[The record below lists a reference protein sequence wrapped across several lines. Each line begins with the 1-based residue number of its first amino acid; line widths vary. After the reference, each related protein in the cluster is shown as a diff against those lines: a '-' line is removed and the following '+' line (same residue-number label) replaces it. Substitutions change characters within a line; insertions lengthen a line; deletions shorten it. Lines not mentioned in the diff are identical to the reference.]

1 MSSTSARRASRSMSE
16 SKPSK
21 HKNFMEI
28 KFKKIRIRNF
38 RGLVSFEANLEG
50 RSVRISGANG
60 LGKSSVA
67 DAITWVLF
75 GKDSRR
81 RTAFPIDPVDDEG
94 RIIHNLDVS
103 VELEMLID
111 RQPTTLRRR
120 RQEKWVQKRG
130 MTREQLDGHQTTC
143 YIDGRP
149 LPSSDFS
156 SHVDTIVKE
165 ELFRAL
171 TTPDYF
177 PSLPM
182 DQQYRLLVKIVGTRT
197 LAEIAAKDEEALK
210 VVDELGQ
217 RSIDQYRQGLTYDL
231 QRTRKELE
239 TIPVRLSEVQG
250 FIEQVKAKGA
260 DGKTAQR
267 HAKGIEE
274 KLRQVTQEIDSM
286 AGVVRAENARYNDQR
301 AYIQQLRQQRAAI
314 EDRIEKQ
321 NREARTLHQSLVCK
335 AKEELE
341 AAEERH
347 TAAKTMLGLH
357 ERRLKDLEQQL
368 TDFRSRWEEVERLSF
383 SWNAEEAV
391 CPTCGQPLPQDQ
403 ADQKRVEAE
412 MRFNERKMKQQDAL
426 DEEGKKLAASKQRL
440 QDLSAA
446 AREEMATAERLMPE
460 ARERLSKAEAEP
472 IEQADYHDASDW
484 QRLSSEIDQRM
495 KELEQT
501 TQAQE
506 PPQLAALRTE
516 EEGYRK
522 ELRLLQQTI
531 DRSKQIDEYIRREKE
546 LQKQRTTLSG
556 DIARMQTRLEAAER
570 LQLMEANDLQKRVN
584 DLFPSVRF
592 RLSRELLNGREV
604 GHCELSVDGV
614 PYSGL
619 STSERINAGLELIN
633 ALARHYNIVAP
644 IVIDN
649 AEAVNKVAPTLGQQ
663 ILLEVSPAKKLNVE
677 QITPSSLFE

>member
-1 MSSTSARRASRSMSE
+1 
-16 SKPSK
+16 
-21 HKNFMEI
+21 MEI

-81 RTAFPIDPVDDEG
+81 RTVFPIDPVDDEG

-111 RQPTTLRRR
+111 GQPTTLRRL

-182 DQQYRLLVKIVGTRT
+182 DQQYRLLVKIVGTRS

-217 RSIDQYRQGLTYDL
+217 RSIDQYRQGLSYDL

-267 HAKGIEE
+267 HAKGIKE

-341 AAEERH
+341 ATEERH
-347 TAAKTMLGLH
+347 TAAKTLLGLH

-472 IEQADYHDASDW
+472 IEQADYHDAADW
-484 QRLSSEIDQRM
+484 QRLSSEIEQRM

-516 EEGYRK
+516 EQAYRK
-522 ELRLLQQTI
+522 ELRLLEQTI

-556 DIARMQTRLEAAER
+556 EVARMQTRLEAAER
-570 LQLMEANDLQKRVN
+570 LQLMEANDLQQRVN
-584 DLFPSVRF
+584 ELFPSVRF

-649 AEAVNKVAPTLGQQ
+649 AEAVNKVATTLGQQ
-663 ILLEVSPAKKLNVE
+663 ILLEVSPAKKLSVE

>member
-1 MSSTSARRASRSMSE
+1 
-16 SKPSK
+16 
-21 HKNFMEI
+21 MEI
-28 KFKKIRIRNF
+28 KFKKVKIRNF
-38 RGLVSFEANLEG
+38 RGLVSFDANLEG

-81 RTAFPIDPVDDEG
+81 RTAFPIDPVNDAG

-111 RQPTTLRRR
+111 GQPTTLRRR

-130 MTREQLDGHQTTC
+130 MTTEQLDGHQTTC

-197 LAEIAAKDEEALK
+197 LAEIAAKDEEAMK

-217 RSIDQYRQGLTYDL
+217 RSLDQYRQGLAYDL
-231 QRTRKELE
+231 QRTRKEQE
-239 TIPVRLSEVQG
+239 FIPVRLSEVQG

-267 HAKGIEE
+267 HAKAIEE

-341 AAEERH
+341 ALEERH
-347 TAAKTMLGLH
+347 NAAQTLLGLH
-357 ERRLKDLEQQL
+357 ERRLKELEQQMV
-368 TDFRSRWEEVERLSF
+368 DFRSRWEEVERQSF

-391 CPTCGQPLPQDQ
+391 CPTCGQRLPQDQ

-426 DEEGKKLAASKQRL
+426 DEEGRKLAASKQRL
-440 QDLSAA
+440 QDLSGA
-446 AREEMATAERLMPE
+446 ARQEIAETERLIPD

-472 IEQADYHDASDW
+472 IEQADYHEAADW
-484 QRLSSEIDQRM
+484 QRLTAEIDQRV

-522 ELRLLQQTI
+522 ELRLLEQTI
-531 DRSKQIDEYIRREKE
+531 DRSKQIDEYVRREKE
-546 LQKQRTTLSG
+546 LQAQRTALSG
-556 DIARMQTRLEAAER
+556 EVARMQTRLEAAER

-584 DLFPSVRF
+584 ELFPSVRF

-604 GHCELSVDGV
+604 GHCEISVGGV

-633 ALARHYNIVAP
+633 ALARHYHIVAP
-644 IVIDN
+644 VVIDN

>member
-1 MSSTSARRASRSMSE
+1 
-16 SKPSK
+16 
-21 HKNFMEI
+21 MEI

-111 RQPTTLRRR
+111 GQPTTLRRR

-217 RSIDQYRQGLTYDL
+217 RSLDQYRQGLAYDL

-321 NREARTLHQSLVCK
+321 NREARTLHHSLVCK

-341 AAEERH
+341 ATEERH

-357 ERRLKDLEQQL
+357 ERRIKDLEQQL
-368 TDFRSRWEEVERLSF
+368 EDFRSRWEEVERLSF

-412 MRFNERKMKQQDAL
+412 MRFNERKMRQQDAL

-446 AREEMATAERLMPE
+446 ARQEMYEAERLMPE

-472 IEQADYHDASDW
+472 IEQADYHDAADW

-516 EEGYRK
+516 EQAYRK

-546 LQKQRTTLSG
+546 LQKWRTTLSG
-556 DIARMQTRLEAAER
+556 DVARMQTRLEAAER
-570 LQLMEANDLQKRVN
+570 LQLMEANDLQQRVN

>member
-1 MSSTSARRASRSMSE
+1 
-16 SKPSK
+16 
-21 HKNFMEI
+21 MEI

-38 RGLVSFEANLEG
+38 RGLVSFDANLEG
-50 RSVRISGANG
+50 RSVRIAGANG

-111 RQPTTLRRR
+111 GQPTTLRRR
-120 RQEKWVQKRG
+120 RSEKWVQKRG
-130 MTREQLDGHQTTC
+130 MTTEQLDGHQTTC

-217 RSIDQYRQGLTYDL
+217 RSLDQYRQGLTYDL

-314 EDRIEKQ
+314 EDRVEKQ

-341 AAEERH
+341 ATEERH

-403 ADQKRVEAE
+403 ADQKRVDAE

-522 ELRLLQQTI
+522 ELRLLEQTI

-556 DIARMQTRLEAAER
+556 EVARMQTRLEAAER

-663 ILLEVSPAKKLNVE
+663 ILLEVSPAKKLSVE

>member
-1 MSSTSARRASRSMSE
+1 
-16 SKPSK
+16 
-21 HKNFMEI
+21 MEI

-38 RGLVSFEANLEG
+38 RGLVSFDANLEG

-81 RTAFPIDPVDDEG
+81 RTAFPIDPVDDAG

-111 RQPTTLRRR
+111 GQPTTLRRR

-130 MTREQLDGHQTTC
+130 MTTEQLDGHQTTC

-217 RSIDQYRQGLTYDL
+217 RSIDQYRQGLSYDL
-231 QRTRKELE
+231 QRTRKEQEL
-239 TIPVRLSEVQG
+239 IPVRLSEVQG

-341 AAEERH
+341 ATEERH

-357 ERRLKDLEQQL
+357 ERRIKDLEQQL
-368 TDFRSRWEEVERLSF
+368 EDFRRRWEEVERLSF

-412 MRFNERKMKQQDAL
+412 MRFNERKMQQQDAL

-484 QRLSSEIDQRM
+484 QRLTAEIDQRM

-516 EEGYRK
+516 EQAYRK
-522 ELRLLQQTI
+522 ELRLLEQTI
-531 DRSKQIDEYIRREKE
+531 DRSKQIDEYVRREKE

-570 LQLMEANDLQKRVN
+570 LQLMEANDLQQRVN

-663 ILLEVSPAKKLNVE
+663 ILLEVSPAKKLSVE

>member
-1 MSSTSARRASRSMSE
+1 
-16 SKPSK
+16 
-21 HKNFMEI
+21 MEI

-38 RGLVSFEANLEG
+38 RGLVSFDANLEG

-111 RQPTTLRRR
+111 GQPTTLRRR
-120 RQEKWVQKRG
+120 RSEKWVQKRG

-197 LAEIAAKDEEALK
+197 LAEIAAKDEEAMK

-217 RSIDQYRQGLTYDL
+217 RSIDQYRQGLSYDL

-341 AAEERH
+341 ATEERH

-368 TDFRSRWEEVERLSF
+368 EDFRSRWEEVERLSF

-412 MRFNERKMKQQDAL
+412 MRFNERKMRQQDAL

-516 EEGYRK
+516 EQAYRK
-522 ELRLLQQTI
+522 ELRLLEQTI

-556 DIARMQTRLEAAER
+556 EVARMQTRLEAAER

-584 DLFPSVRF
+584 ELFPSVRF

-663 ILLEVSPAKKLNVE
+663 ILLEVSPAKKLSVE

>member
-1 MSSTSARRASRSMSE
+1 
-16 SKPSK
+16 
-21 HKNFMEI
+21 MEI

-50 RSVRISGANG
+50 RTVRISGANG

-67 DAITWVLF
+67 DSITWVLF

-111 RQPTTLRRR
+111 GQPTTLRRR

-197 LAEIAAKDEEALK
+197 LTEIAAKDEEALK

-217 RSIDQYRQGLTYDL
+217 RSLDQYRQVLAYDL

-239 TIPVRLSEVQG
+239 LIPVRLSEVQG
-250 FIEQVKAKGA
+250 FIELVKAKGA

-341 AAEERH
+341 ATEERH

-368 TDFRSRWEEVERLSF
+368 EDFRSRWEEVERLSF

-403 ADQKRVEAE
+403 AEQKRVEAE
-412 MRFNERKMKQQDAL
+412 MRFNERKMRQQDAL

-484 QRLSSEIDQRM
+484 QRLTAEIDQRV

-516 EEGYRK
+516 EQAYRK
-522 ELRLLQQTI
+522 ELRLLEQTI

-556 DIARMQTRLEAAER
+556 EVARIQTRLEAAER

-663 ILLEVSPAKKLNVE
+663 ILLEVSPAKKLSVE

>member
-1 MSSTSARRASRSMSE
+1 MR
-16 SKPSK
+16 
-21 HKNFMEI
+21 
-28 KFKKIRIRNF
+28 FKKIRIRNF

-81 RTAFPIDPVDDEG
+81 RTAFPIDPVDDAG

-111 RQPTTLRRR
+111 GQPTTLRRR

-171 TTPDYF
+171 TTPDCF

-197 LAEIAAKDEEALK
+197 LTEIAAKDEEALK

-217 RSIDQYRQGLTYDL
+217 RSIDQYRQGLSYDL

-239 TIPVRLSEVQG
+239 LIPVRLSEVQG

-341 AAEERH
+341 ATEERH

-368 TDFRSRWEEVERLSF
+368 EDFRSRWEEVERQSF

-403 ADQKRVEAE
+403 ADQKRVDAE

-446 AREEMATAERLMPE
+446 AREEMATAERLTPE

-484 QRLSSEIDQRM
+484 QRLSCEIDQRM

-516 EEGYRK
+516 EQAYRK

-546 LQKQRTTLSG
+546 LQKWRTTLSG
-556 DIARMQTRLEAAER
+556 DVARMQTRLEAAER
-570 LQLMEANDLQKRVN
+570 LQLMEANDLQQRVN

-663 ILLEVSPAKKLNVE
+663 ILLEVSPAKKLSVE

>member
-1 MSSTSARRASRSMSE
+1 
-16 SKPSK
+16 
-21 HKNFMEI
+21 MEI

-50 RSVRISGANG
+50 RSVRIAGANG

-111 RQPTTLRRR
+111 GQPTTLRRR
-120 RQEKWVQKRG
+120 RSEKWVQKRG
-130 MTREQLDGHQTTC
+130 MTTEQLDGHQTTC

-314 EDRIEKQ
+314 EDRVEKQ

-341 AAEERH
+341 ATEERH

-368 TDFRSRWEEVERLSF
+368 EDFRSRWEEVERLSF

-412 MRFNERKMKQQDAL
+412 MRFNERKMQQQDAL

-446 AREEMATAERLMPE
+446 AREEMATAECLMPE

-472 IEQADYHDASDW
+472 IEQADYHDAADW

-516 EEGYRK
+516 EQAYRK
-522 ELRLLQQTI
+522 ELRLLEQTI

-556 DIARMQTRLEAAER
+556 EVARMQTRLEAAER

-649 AEAVNKVAPTLGQQ
+649 AESVNKVAPTLGQQ
-663 ILLEVSPAKKLNVE
+663 ILLEVSPAKKLSVE

>member
-1 MSSTSARRASRSMSE
+1 
-16 SKPSK
+16 
-21 HKNFMEI
+21 MEI

-38 RGLVSFEANLEG
+38 RGLVSFDANLEG

-81 RTAFPIDPVDDEG
+81 RTVFPIDPVDDAG

-111 RQPTTLRRR
+111 GQPTTLRRR

-130 MTREQLDGHQTTC
+130 MTTEQLDGHQTTC

-197 LAEIAAKDEEALK
+197 LAEIAAKDEEAMK
-210 VVDELGQ
+210 VLDELGQ
-217 RSIDQYRQGLTYDL
+217 RSLDQYRQGLSYDL
-231 QRTRKELE
+231 QRTRKEQEL
-239 TIPVRLSEVQG
+239 IPVRLSEVQG

-260 DGKTAQR
+260 DGKTARR

-341 AAEERH
+341 ALEERH
-347 TAAKTMLGLH
+347 TAAETMLGLH

-368 TDFRSRWEEVERLSF
+368 VDFRSRWEEVERQQF

-412 MRFNERKMKQQDAL
+412 MRFNERKMRQQDAL

-440 QDLSAA
+440 QDLNAA
-446 AREEMATAERLMPE
+446 ARQEMGEVERLTPE

-472 IEQADYHDASDW
+472 IAQADYHDAADW
-484 QRLSSEIDQRM
+484 QRLTAEIDLRV

-522 ELRLLQQTI
+522 ELRLLEQTI
-531 DRSKQIDEYIRREKE
+531 DRSKQIDEYVRREKE
-546 LQKQRTTLSG
+546 LQAQRTALSSEV
-556 DIARMQTRLEAAER
+556 ARMQTRLEAAER
-570 LQLMEANDLQKRVN
+570 LQLMEANDLQQRVN
-584 DLFPSVRF
+584 ELFPSVRF

-677 QITPSSLFE
+677 QTAPSSLFE

>member
-1 MSSTSARRASRSMSE
+1 
-16 SKPSK
+16 
-21 HKNFMEI
+21 MEI

-38 RGLVSFEANLEG
+38 RGLVSFDANLEG

-111 RQPTTLRRR
+111 GQPTTLRRR
-120 RQEKWVQKRG
+120 RSEKWVQKRG
-130 MTREQLDGHQTTC
+130 MTTEQLDGHQTTC

-197 LAEIAAKDEEALK
+197 LAEIAAKDEEAMK

-217 RSIDQYRQGLTYDL
+217 RSLDQYRQGLAYDL
-231 QRTRKELE
+231 QRTRKEQEL
-239 TIPVRLSEVQG
+239 IPVRLSEVQG

-286 AGVVRAENARYNDQR
+286 AGVVRAENARHNEQR
-301 AYIQQLRQQRAAI
+301 AYIQQLRQQRDAI

-341 AAEERH
+341 ATEERH

-368 TDFRSRWEEVERLSF
+368 TDFRSRWEEVERQSF

-403 ADQKRVEAE
+403 AEQKRVEAE
-412 MRFNERKMKQQDAL
+412 MRFNERKMQQQDAL

-446 AREEMATAERLMPE
+446 ARQEMYEAERLTPE

-484 QRLSSEIDQRM
+484 QRLTAEIDQRV

-516 EEGYRK
+516 EQGYRK
-522 ELRLLQQTI
+522 ELRLLEQTI
-531 DRSKQIDEYIRREKE
+531 DRSKQIDEYVRREKE
-546 LQKQRTTLSG
+546 LQAQRTTLSG
-556 DIARMQTRLEAAER
+556 EVARMQTRLEAAER
-570 LQLMEANDLQKRVN
+570 LQLMEANDLQQRVN
-584 DLFPSVRF
+584 ELFPSVRF

-619 STSERINAGLELIN
+619 STSERINAGLQLIN
-633 ALARHYNIVAP
+633 ALARHYRIVAP

-649 AEAVNKVAPTLGQQ
+649 AEAVNQVAPTLGQQ

>member
-1 MSSTSARRASRSMSE
+1 
-16 SKPSK
+16 
-21 HKNFMEI
+21 MEI

-38 RGLVSFEANLEG
+38 RGLVSFDANLEG

-81 RTAFPIDPVDDEG
+81 RTAFPIDPVDDAG

-111 RQPTTLRRR
+111 GQPTTLRRR

-130 MTREQLDGHQTTC
+130 MTTEQLDGHQTTC

-217 RSIDQYRQGLTYDL
+217 RSLDQYRQGLSYDL

-239 TIPVRLSEVQG
+239 LIPVRLSEVQG

-286 AGVVRAENARYNDQR
+286 AGVVRAENARHNDQR
-301 AYIQQLRQQRAAI
+301 AYIQQLRQQRDAI

-341 AAEERH
+341 ATEERH

-368 TDFRSRWEEVERLSF
+368 IDFRRRWEEVERLLF

-412 MRFNERKMKQQDAL
+412 MRFNERKMQQQDAL

-460 ARERLSKAEAEP
+460 ARQRLSKAEAEP
-472 IEQADYHDASDW
+472 IEQADYHDAADW
-484 QRLSSEIDQRM
+484 QRLSGEIDQRM

-516 EEGYRK
+516 EQAYRK
-522 ELRLLQQTI
+522 ELRLLEQTI
-531 DRSKQIDEYIRREKE
+531 DRSKQIDEYVRRERE

-584 DLFPSVRF
+584 ELFPSVRF

-677 QITPSSLFE
+677 QIAPSSLFE

>member
-1 MSSTSARRASRSMSE
+1 M
-16 SKPSK
+16 
-21 HKNFMEI
+21 
-28 KFKKIRIRNF
+28 
-38 RGLVSFEANLEG
+38 
-50 RSVRISGANG
+50 
-60 LGKSSVA
+60 
-67 DAITWVLF
+67 
-75 GKDSRR
+75 
-81 RTAFPIDPVDDEG
+81 
-94 RIIHNLDVS
+94 
-103 VELEMLID
+103 
-111 RQPTTLRRR
+111 
-120 RQEKWVQKRG
+120 
-130 MTREQLDGHQTTC
+130 
-143 YIDGRP
+143 
-149 LPSSDFS
+149 
-156 SHVDTIVKE
+156 KE

-217 RSIDQYRQGLTYDL
+217 RSLDQYRQGLTYDL

-239 TIPVRLSEVQG
+239 LIPVRLSEVQG

-267 HAKGIEE
+267 HAKAIEG

-341 AAEERH
+341 ATEERH

-368 TDFRSRWEEVERLSF
+368 IDFRSRWEEVERLSF

-412 MRFNERKMKQQDAL
+412 MRFNERKMQQQDAL

-472 IEQADYHDASDW
+472 IEQADYHDAADW

-516 EEGYRK
+516 EQAYRK
-522 ELRLLQQTI
+522 ELRLLEQTI
-531 DRSKQIDEYIRREKE
+531 DRSKQIDEYVRREKE

-584 DLFPSVRF
+584 ELFPSVRF

>member
-1 MSSTSARRASRSMSE
+1 
-16 SKPSK
+16 
-21 HKNFMEI
+21 MEI

-111 RQPTTLRRR
+111 GQPTTLRRR
-120 RQEKWVQKRG
+120 RSEKWVQKRG

-341 AAEERH
+341 ATEERH

-484 QRLSSEIDQRM
+484 QRLTAEIDQRV

-516 EEGYRK
+516 EQAYRK
-522 ELRLLQQTI
+522 ELRLLEQTI
-531 DRSKQIDEYIRREKE
+531 DRSKQIDGYIRREKE
-546 LQKQRTTLSG
+546 LQAQRTALSG
-556 DIARMQTRLEAAER
+556 EVARMQTRLEAAER

-592 RLSRELLNGREV
+592 RLNRELLNGREV

-663 ILLEVSPAKKLNVE
+663 ILLEVSPAKKLSVE

>member
-1 MSSTSARRASRSMSE
+1 
-16 SKPSK
+16 
-21 HKNFMEI
+21 MEI

-38 RGLVSFEANLEG
+38 RGLVRFEANLEG

-111 RQPTTLRRR
+111 GQPTTLRRR

-210 VVDELGQ
+210 VVDDLGQ
-217 RSIDQYRQGLTYDL
+217 RSIDQYRQGLSYDL

-286 AGVVRAENARYNDQR
+286 AGVVRAENARHNDQR
-301 AYIQQLRQQRAAI
+301 AYIQQLRQQRDAI

-341 AAEERH
+341 ATEERH

-368 TDFRSRWEEVERLSF
+368 IDFRRRWEEVERLSF

-412 MRFNERKMKQQDAL
+412 MRFNERKMQQQDAL

-460 ARERLSKAEAEP
+460 ARQRLSKAEAEP
-472 IEQADYHDASDW
+472 IEQADYHDAADW
-484 QRLSSEIDQRM
+484 QRLSGEIDQRM

-516 EEGYRK
+516 EQAYRK
-522 ELRLLQQTI
+522 ELRLLEQTI
-531 DRSKQIDEYIRREKE
+531 DRSKQIDGYIRREKE
-546 LQKQRTTLSG
+546 LQTQRTALSG
-556 DIARMQTRLEAAER
+556 EVARMQTRLEAAER
-570 LQLMEANDLQKRVN
+570 LQLMEANDLQQRVN

-677 QITPSSLFE
+677 QIAPSSLFE

>member
-1 MSSTSARRASRSMSE
+1 
-16 SKPSK
+16 
-21 HKNFMEI
+21 MEI

-38 RGLVSFEANLEG
+38 RGLVSFDANLEG
-50 RSVRISGANG
+50 RSVRIAGANG

-111 RQPTTLRRR
+111 GQPTTLRRR

-130 MTREQLDGHQTTC
+130 MTTEQLDGHQTTC

-182 DQQYRLLVKIVGTRT
+182 DQQYRLLVKIVGTRS

-341 AAEERH
+341 ATEERH

-368 TDFRSRWEEVERLSF
+368 EDFRSRWEEVERQSF

-516 EEGYRK
+516 EQAYRK

-570 LQLMEANDLQKRVN
+570 LQLMEANDLQQRVN

>member
-1 MSSTSARRASRSMSE
+1 
-16 SKPSK
+16 
-21 HKNFMEI
+21 MEI

-38 RGLVSFEANLEG
+38 RGLVSFDANLEG

-81 RTAFPIDPVDDEG
+81 RTAFPIDPVDDAG

-111 RQPTTLRRR
+111 GQPTTLRRR

-130 MTREQLDGHQTTC
+130 MTTEQLDGHQTTC

-165 ELFRAL
+165 EIFRAL

-197 LAEIAAKDEEALK
+197 LAEIAAKDEEAMK

-217 RSIDQYRQGLTYDL
+217 RSLDQYRQGLSYDL
-231 QRTRKELE
+231 QRTRKEQEL
-239 TIPVRLSEVQG
+239 IPVRLSEVQG

-321 NREARTLHQSLVCK
+321 NRETRTLHQSLVCK

-341 AAEERH
+341 ATEERH

-368 TDFRSRWEEVERLSF
+368 EDFRSRWEEVERLSF

-412 MRFNERKMKQQDAL
+412 MRFNERKMRQQDAL
-426 DEEGKKLAASKQRL
+426 DEEGKKLAASKKRL

-446 AREEMATAERLMPE
+446 ARQEMYEAERLTPE

-484 QRLSSEIDQRM
+484 QRLTAEIDQRV

-516 EEGYRK
+516 EQGYRK
-522 ELRLLQQTI
+522 ELRLLEQTI
-531 DRSKQIDEYIRREKE
+531 DRSKQIDGYVRREKE
-546 LQKQRTTLSG
+546 LQAQRTTLSG
-556 DIARMQTRLEAAER
+556 EVARMQTRLEAAER
-570 LQLMEANDLQKRVN
+570 LQLMEANDLQQRVN
-584 DLFPSVRF
+584 ELFPSVRF

-604 GHCELSVDGV
+604 GHCEISVGGV

-619 STSERINAGLELIN
+619 STSERINAGLQLIN
-633 ALARHYNIVAP
+633 ALARHYRIVAP

-663 ILLEVSPAKKLNVE
+663 ILLEVSSAKKLHVE
-677 QITPSSLFE
+677 QIIPSSLFE

>member
-1 MSSTSARRASRSMSE
+1 
-16 SKPSK
+16 
-21 HKNFMEI
+21 MEI

-38 RGLVSFEANLEG
+38 RGLVNFEANLEG

-81 RTAFPIDPVDDEG
+81 RTAFPIDPVDDAG

-111 RQPTTLRRR
+111 GQPTTLRRR

-130 MTREQLDGHQTTC
+130 MTTEQLDGHQTTC

-217 RSIDQYRQGLTYDL
+217 RSLDQYRQGLTYDL

-239 TIPVRLSEVQG
+239 LIPVRLSEVQG

-341 AAEERH
+341 ATEEHH
-347 TAAKTMLGLH
+347 TAAQTMLGLH

-412 MRFNERKMKQQDAL
+412 MRFNERKMQQQDAL

-484 QRLSSEIDQRM
+484 QRLTAEIDQRV

-516 EEGYRK
+516 EQAYRK
-522 ELRLLQQTI
+522 ELRLLEQTI
-531 DRSKQIDEYIRREKE
+531 DRSKQIDEYVRREKE

-570 LQLMEANDLQKRVN
+570 LQLMEANDLQQRVN
-584 DLFPSVRF
+584 ELFPSVRF

-677 QITPSSLFE
+677 QIAPSSLFE

>member
-1 MSSTSARRASRSMSE
+1 
-16 SKPSK
+16 
-21 HKNFMEI
+21 MEI

-38 RGLVSFEANLEG
+38 RGLVSFEANLDG

-81 RTAFPIDPVDDEG
+81 RTAFPIDPVDDAG

-111 RQPTTLRRR
+111 GQPTTLRRR

-130 MTREQLDGHQTTC
+130 MTTEQLDGHQTTC

-217 RSIDQYRQGLTYDL
+217 RSLDQYRQGLAYDL

-239 TIPVRLSEVQG
+239 LIPVRLSEVQG

-341 AAEERH
+341 ATEERH

-446 AREEMATAERLMPE
+446 ARQEMYEAERLTPE

-472 IEQADYHDASDW
+472 IEQADYHDAADW
-484 QRLSSEIDQRM
+484 QRLSGEIDQRM

-516 EEGYRK
+516 EQAYRK
-522 ELRLLQQTI
+522 ELRLLEQTI
-531 DRSKQIDEYIRREKE
+531 DRSKQIDEYVRREKE

-584 DLFPSVRF
+584 ELFPSVRF

-677 QITPSSLFE
+677 QTAPSSLFE

>member
-1 MSSTSARRASRSMSE
+1 
-16 SKPSK
+16 
-21 HKNFMEI
+21 MEI

-38 RGLVSFEANLEG
+38 RGLVSFDANLEG

-103 VELEMLID
+103 VELQMLID
-111 RQPTTLRRR
+111 GQPTTLRRR

-314 EDRIEKQ
+314 EDRVEKQ

-341 AAEERH
+341 VTEERH

-412 MRFNERKMKQQDAL
+412 MRFNERKMRQQDAL

-446 AREEMATAERLMPE
+446 AREEMATAERLTPE

-484 QRLSSEIDQRM
+484 QRLTAEIDQRV

-516 EEGYRK
+516 EQAYRK
-522 ELRLLQQTI
+522 ELRLLEQTI

-556 DIARMQTRLEAAER
+556 EVARMQTRLEAAER

-633 ALARHYNIVAP
+633 AIARHYNIVAP

-649 AEAVNKVAPTLGQQ
+649 AEAVNKVAPTIGQQ
-663 ILLEVSPAKKLNVE
+663 ILLEVSPAKKLSVE

>member
-1 MSSTSARRASRSMSE
+1 
-16 SKPSK
+16 
-21 HKNFMEI
+21 MEI

-38 RGLVSFEANLEG
+38 RGLVSFEANLAG

-111 RQPTTLRRR
+111 GQPTTLRRR

-314 EDRIEKQ
+314 EDRVEKQ

-335 AKEELE
+335 AKEEME
-341 AAEERH
+341 ATEERH

-368 TDFRSRWEEVERLSF
+368 EDFRSRWEEVERLSF

-412 MRFNERKMKQQDAL
+412 MRFNERKMQQQDAL

-484 QRLSSEIDQRM
+484 QRLSSEIDQRV

-516 EEGYRK
+516 EQAYRK

-556 DIARMQTRLEAAER
+556 EVARMQTRLEAAER
-570 LQLMEANDLQKRVN
+570 LQLMEANDLQQRVN

-604 GHCELSVDGV
+604 AHCELSVDGV

-663 ILLEVSPAKKLNVE
+663 ILLEVSPAKKLSVE

>member
-1 MSSTSARRASRSMSE
+1 
-16 SKPSK
+16 
-21 HKNFMEI
+21 MEI

-38 RGLVSFEANLEG
+38 RGLVSFDANLEG

-81 RTAFPIDPVDDEG
+81 RTAFPIDPVDDAG

-111 RQPTTLRRR
+111 GQPTTLRRR

-130 MTREQLDGHQTTC
+130 MTTEQLDGHQTTC

-217 RSIDQYRQGLTYDL
+217 RSLDQYRQGLSYDL
-231 QRTRKELE
+231 QRTRKEQEL
-239 TIPVRLSEVQG
+239 IPVRLSEVQG

-314 EDRIEKQ
+314 EDRYEAQ
-321 NREARTLHQSLVCK
+321 NREARTLHHSLLSK
-335 AKEELE
+335 AKEELG
-341 AAEERH
+341 ALEERH
-347 TAAKTMLGLH
+347 NAAQTLLGLH
-357 ERRLKDLEQQL
+357 ERRLKELEQQMV
-368 TDFRSRWEEVERLSF
+368 DFRRRWEEVERQSF
-383 SWNAEEAV
+383 SWDAEQAV
-391 CPTCGQPLPQDQ
+391 CPTCGQRLPQDQ

-426 DEEGKKLAASKQRL
+426 DEEGRKLAASKQRL

-446 AREEMATAERLMPE
+446 ARQEMAEAERLMPE

-472 IEQADYHDASDW
+472 IEKADYHDASDW
-484 QRLSSEIDQRM
+484 QRLTAEIDQRV

-516 EEGYRK
+516 EQAYRK
-522 ELRLLQQTI
+522 ELRLLEQTI
-531 DRSKQIDEYIRREKE
+531 DRSKQIDEYVRREKE
-546 LQKQRTTLSG
+546 LQAQRTALSG

-570 LQLMEANDLQKRVN
+570 LQLMEANDLQQRVN
-584 DLFPSVRF
+584 ELFPSVRF

-604 GHCELSVDGV
+604 GHCEISVDGV

-633 ALARHYNIVAP
+633 ALARHYHIVAP

-677 QITPSSLFE
+677 QTTPSSLFE

>member
-1 MSSTSARRASRSMSE
+1 
-16 SKPSK
+16 
-21 HKNFMEI
+21 MEI

-81 RTAFPIDPVDDEG
+81 RTAFPIDPVDDAG

-111 RQPTTLRRR
+111 GQPTTLRRR

-182 DQQYRLLVKIVGTRT
+182 DQQYRLLVKIVGTRS
-197 LAEIAAKDEEALK
+197 LAEIAAKDEEAMK

-217 RSIDQYRQGLTYDL
+217 RSIDQYRQGLSYDL

-341 AAEERH
+341 AAEELH

-357 ERRLKDLEQQL
+357 ERRLKDMEQQL

-472 IEQADYHDASDW
+472 TEQADYHDASDW
-484 QRLSSEIDQRM
+484 QRLTAEIDQRM

-516 EEGYRK
+516 EQAYRK

-546 LQKQRTTLSG
+546 LQKWRTTLSG
-556 DIARMQTRLEAAER
+556 DVARMQTRLEAAER
-570 LQLMEANDLQKRVN
+570 LQLMEANDLQQRVN

-649 AEAVNKVAPTLGQQ
+649 AEAVNKVAQTLGQQ
-663 ILLEVSPAKKLNVE
+663 ILLEVSPAKKLSVE

>member
-1 MSSTSARRASRSMSE
+1 
-16 SKPSK
+16 
-21 HKNFMEI
+21 MEI

-81 RTAFPIDPVDDEG
+81 RTAFPIDPVNDEG

-111 RQPTTLRRR
+111 GQPTTLRRR

-217 RSIDQYRQGLTYDL
+217 RSIDQYRQGLSYDL

-250 FIEQVKAKGA
+250 FIEQAKAKGA

-341 AAEERH
+341 ATEERH

-484 QRLSSEIDQRM
+484 QRLTAEIDQRV

-516 EEGYRK
+516 EQAYRK
-522 ELRLLQQTI
+522 ELRLLEQTI

-546 LQKQRTTLSG
+546 LQKWRTTLSG
-556 DIARMQTRLEAAER
+556 DVARMQTRLEAAER

-584 DLFPSVRF
+584 ELFPSVRF

-663 ILLEVSPAKKLNVE
+663 ILLEVSPGKKLSVE

>member
-1 MSSTSARRASRSMSE
+1 
-16 SKPSK
+16 
-21 HKNFMEI
+21 MEI

-38 RGLVSFEANLEG
+38 RGLVNFEANLEG

-111 RQPTTLRRR
+111 GQPTTLRRR

-130 MTREQLDGHQTTC
+130 MTTEQLDGHQATC

-217 RSIDQYRQGLTYDL
+217 RSLDQYRQGLTYDL

-239 TIPVRLSEVQG
+239 LIPVRLSEVQG

-341 AAEERH
+341 ATEERH

-368 TDFRSRWEEVERLSF
+368 EDFRRRWEDVERLSF

-412 MRFNERKMKQQDAL
+412 MRFNERKMQQQDAL

-446 AREEMATAERLMPE
+446 ARQEMYEAERLTPE

-484 QRLSSEIDQRM
+484 QRLTAEIDQRM

-516 EEGYRK
+516 EQAYRK
-522 ELRLLQQTI
+522 ELRLLEQTI
-531 DRSKQIDEYIRREKE
+531 DRSKQIDGYVRREKE
-546 LQKQRTTLSG
+546 LQAQRTTLSG
-556 DIARMQTRLEAAER
+556 EVARMQTRLEAAER
-570 LQLMEANDLQKRVN
+570 LQLMEANDLQQRVN
-584 DLFPSVRF
+584 ELFPSVRF

>member
-1 MSSTSARRASRSMSE
+1 
-16 SKPSK
+16 
-21 HKNFMEI
+21 MEI

-38 RGLVSFEANLEG
+38 RGLVSFDANLEG

-81 RTAFPIDPVDDEG
+81 RTAFPIDPVDDAG

-103 VELEMLID
+103 VELQMLID
-111 RQPTTLRRR
+111 GQPTTLRRR

-130 MTREQLDGHQTTC
+130 MTTEQLDGHQTTC

-197 LAEIAAKDEEALK
+197 LAEIAAKDEEAMK

-217 RSIDQYRQGLTYDL
+217 RSLDQYRQGLAYDL
-231 QRTRKELE
+231 QRTRKEQEL
-239 TIPVRLSEVQG
+239 IPVRLSEVQG

-341 AAEERH
+341 ALEERH
-347 TAAKTMLGLH
+347 TAAQTMLGLH

-368 TDFRSRWEEVERLSF
+368 VDFRSRWEEVERQQF

-426 DEEGKKLAASKQRL
+426 DEEGRKLAASKQRL
-440 QDLSAA
+440 QDLNAA
-446 AREEMATAERLMPE
+446 ARQEMGEVERLTPE

-472 IEQADYHDASDW
+472 IAQADYHDAADW
-484 QRLSSEIDQRM
+484 QRLNAEIDQRV

-522 ELRLLQQTI
+522 ELRLLEQTI
-531 DRSKQIDEYIRREKE
+531 ARSKQIDEYVRREKE
-546 LQKQRTTLSG
+546 LQAQRTTLSG

-584 DLFPSVRF
+584 ELFPSVRF

-604 GHCELSVDGV
+604 CHCELSVDGV

-677 QITPSSLFE
+677 QITQSSLFE

>member
-1 MSSTSARRASRSMSE
+1 
-16 SKPSK
+16 
-21 HKNFMEI
+21 MEI

-38 RGLVSFEANLEG
+38 RGLVSFDVNLEG

-111 RQPTTLRRR
+111 GQPTTLRRR

-130 MTREQLDGHQTTC
+130 MTTEQLDGHQTTC

-217 RSIDQYRQGLTYDL
+217 RSLDQYRQGLAYDL
-231 QRTRKELE
+231 QRTRKEQEL
-239 TIPVRLSEVQG
+239 IPVRLSEVQG

-321 NREARTLHQSLVCK
+321 NRETRTLHQSLVCK

-341 AAEERH
+341 ATEERH

-368 TDFRSRWEEVERLSF
+368 EDFRRRWEEVERLSF

-412 MRFNERKMKQQDAL
+412 MRFNERKMQQQDAL

-472 IEQADYHDASDW
+472 IEQADYHDAADW

-516 EEGYRK
+516 EQAYRK
-522 ELRLLQQTI
+522 ELRLLEQTI
-531 DRSKQIDEYIRREKE
+531 DRSKQIDEYVRREKE

-584 DLFPSVRF
+584 ELFPSVRF

-649 AEAVNKVAPTLGQQ
+649 SEAVNKVAPTLGQQ

>member
-1 MSSTSARRASRSMSE
+1 
-16 SKPSK
+16 
-21 HKNFMEI
+21 MEI

-38 RGLVSFEANLEG
+38 RGLVSFDANLEG

-81 RTAFPIDPVDDEG
+81 RTAFPIDPVDDAG
-94 RIIHNLDVS
+94 RIIHHLDVS
-103 VELEMLID
+103 VELELLID
-111 RQPTTLRRR
+111 GQPTTLRRR

-130 MTREQLDGHQTTC
+130 MTTEQLDGHQTTC

-197 LAEIAAKDEEALK
+197 LAEIAAKDEEAMK

-217 RSIDQYRQGLTYDL
+217 RSLDQYRQGLSYDL
-231 QRTRKELE
+231 QRTRKEQEL
-239 TIPVRLSEVQG
+239 IPVRLSEVQG

-341 AAEERH
+341 ATEERH

-368 TDFRSRWEEVERLSF
+368 EDFRRRWEEVERLSF

-412 MRFNERKMKQQDAL
+412 MRFNERKMRQQDAL
-426 DEEGKKLAASKQRL
+426 DEEGKKFAASKQRL

-472 IEQADYHDASDW
+472 IEQADYHAAADW

-516 EEGYRK
+516 EQAYRK
-522 ELRLLQQTI
+522 ELRLLEQTI
-531 DRSKQIDEYIRREKE
+531 DRSKQIDEYVRREKE

-556 DIARMQTRLEAAER
+556 EVARMQTRLEAAER

-584 DLFPSVRF
+584 ELFPSVRF

-619 STSERINAGLELIN
+619 STSERINAGLQLIN
-633 ALARHYNIVAP
+633 ALARHYRIVAP

-649 AEAVNKVAPTLGQQ
+649 AEAVNQVAPTLGQQ

>member
-1 MSSTSARRASRSMSE
+1 
-16 SKPSK
+16 
-21 HKNFMEI
+21 MEI

-38 RGLVSFEANLEG
+38 RGLVSFDANLEG

-81 RTAFPIDPVDDEG
+81 RTAFPIDPVDDAG

-111 RQPTTLRRR
+111 GQPTTLRRR
-120 RQEKWVQKRG
+120 RSEKWVQKRG

-217 RSIDQYRQGLTYDL
+217 RSLDQYRQGLSYDL

-239 TIPVRLSEVQG
+239 LIPVRLSEVQG

-341 AAEERH
+341 ATEERH

-368 TDFRSRWEEVERLSF
+368 IDFRRRWEEVERLSF

-412 MRFNERKMKQQDAL
+412 MRFNERKMQQQDAL

-472 IEQADYHDASDW
+472 IEQADYHDAADW
-484 QRLSSEIDQRM
+484 QRLSGEIDQRM

-516 EEGYRK
+516 EQAYRK
-522 ELRLLQQTI
+522 ELRLLEQTI
-531 DRSKQIDEYIRREKE
+531 DRSKQIDEYVRREKE

-592 RLSRELLNGREV
+592 RLNRELLNGREV

-663 ILLEVSPAKKLNVE
+663 ILLEVSPAKKLSVE

>member
-1 MSSTSARRASRSMSE
+1 
-16 SKPSK
+16 
-21 HKNFMEI
+21 MEI

-103 VELEMLID
+103 VELELLID
-111 RQPTTLRRR
+111 GQPTTLRRR

-130 MTREQLDGHQTTC
+130 MTTEQLDGHQTTC

-197 LAEIAAKDEEALK
+197 LAEIAAKDEEAMK

-217 RSIDQYRQGLTYDL
+217 RSIDQYRQGLSYDL

-314 EDRIEKQ
+314 EDRAEKQ
-321 NREARTLHQSLVCK
+321 NRETRTLHQSLVCK

-341 AAEERH
+341 ATEERH

-412 MRFNERKMKQQDAL
+412 MRFNERKMRQQDAL

-446 AREEMATAERLMPE
+446 ARQEMYETERLTPE

-484 QRLSSEIDQRM
+484 QRLTAEIDQRV

-516 EEGYRK
+516 EQAYRK

-531 DRSKQIDEYIRREKE
+531 DRSKQIDEYVRREKE
-546 LQKQRTTLSG
+546 LQKWRTTLSG
-556 DIARMQTRLEAAER
+556 DVARMQTRLEAAER

-592 RLSRELLNGREV
+592 RLNRELLNGREV

>member
-1 MSSTSARRASRSMSE
+1 
-16 SKPSK
+16 
-21 HKNFMEI
+21 MEI

-81 RTAFPIDPVDDEG
+81 RTAFPIDPVDDAG

-111 RQPTTLRRR
+111 GQPTTLRRR

-177 PSLPM
+177 PSLQM

-217 RSIDQYRQGLTYDL
+217 RSIDQYRQGLSYDL

-341 AAEERH
+341 ATEERH

-391 CPTCGQPLPQDQ
+391 CSTCGQPLPQDQ

-472 IEQADYHDASDW
+472 IEQADYHDAADW
-484 QRLSSEIDQRM
+484 QRLSGEIDQRM

-531 DRSKQIDEYIRREKE
+531 DRSKQMDEYIRREKE
-546 LQKQRTTLSG
+546 LQKWRTTLSG
-556 DIARMQTRLEAAER
+556 DVARMQTRLEAAER
-570 LQLMEANDLQKRVN
+570 LQLMEAADLQQRVN

-663 ILLEVSPAKKLNVE
+663 ILLEVSPAKKLSVE

>member
-1 MSSTSARRASRSMSE
+1 
-16 SKPSK
+16 
-21 HKNFMEI
+21 MEI

-38 RGLVSFEANLEG
+38 RGLVSFDANLEG

-81 RTAFPIDPVDDEG
+81 RTAFPIDPVDDAG

-111 RQPTTLRRR
+111 GQPTTLRRR

-130 MTREQLDGHQTTC
+130 MTTEQLDGHQTTC

-197 LAEIAAKDEEALK
+197 LAEIAAKDEEAMK

-217 RSIDQYRQGLTYDL
+217 RSLDQYRQGLSYDL
-231 QRTRKELE
+231 QRTRKEQEL
-239 TIPVRLSEVQG
+239 IPVRLSEVQG

-267 HAKGIEE
+267 HAKAIEE

-321 NREARTLHQSLVCK
+321 NREARTLHHSLLSK
-335 AKEELE
+335 AKEELG
-341 AAEERH
+341 ALEERH
-347 TAAKTMLGLH
+347 NAAQTLLGLH
-357 ERRLKDLEQQL
+357 ERRIKDLEQQL
-368 TDFRSRWEEVERLSF
+368 EDFRRRWEEVERLSF

-391 CPTCGQPLPQDQ
+391 CPTCGQRLPQDQ

-412 MRFNERKMKQQDAL
+412 MRFNERKMQQQDAL

-446 AREEMATAERLMPE
+446 AREEMGEVERLTPE

-472 IEQADYHDASDW
+472 IEQADYHDAADW
-484 QRLSSEIDQRM
+484 QRLSSELDQRV

-516 EEGYRK
+516 EQAYRK
-522 ELRLLQQTI
+522 ELRLLEQTI

-584 DLFPSVRF
+584 ELFPSVRF

-604 GHCELSVDGV
+604 GHCELSVEGV

-649 AEAVNKVAPTLGQQ
+649 AEAVNKVPPTLGQQ
-663 ILLEVSPAKKLNVE
+663 ILLEVSPGKKLSVE

>member
-1 MSSTSARRASRSMSE
+1 
-16 SKPSK
+16 
-21 HKNFMEI
+21 MEI

-81 RTAFPIDPVDDEG
+81 RTAFPIDPVDDAG

-111 RQPTTLRRR
+111 GQPTTLRRR

-217 RSIDQYRQGLTYDL
+217 RSIDLYRQGLSYDL

-239 TIPVRLSEVQG
+239 LIPVRLSEVQG

-341 AAEERH
+341 ATEERH

-368 TDFRSRWEEVERLSF
+368 VDFRSRWEEVERLSF

-391 CPTCGQPLPQDQ
+391 CPTCGQHLPQDQ
-403 ADQKRVEAE
+403 ADQKRVDAE

-516 EEGYRK
+516 EQAYRK
-522 ELRLLQQTI
+522 ELRLLEQTI

-556 DIARMQTRLEAAER
+556 EVARMQTRLEAAER
-570 LQLMEANDLQKRVN
+570 LQLMEAN

-663 ILLEVSPAKKLNVE
+663 ILLEVSPAKKLSVE

>member
-1 MSSTSARRASRSMSE
+1 
-16 SKPSK
+16 
-21 HKNFMEI
+21 MEI

-111 RQPTTLRRR
+111 GQPTTLRRR

-217 RSIDQYRQGLTYDL
+217 RSIDQYRQGLSYDL

-239 TIPVRLSEVQG
+239 AIPVRISEVQG

-341 AAEERH
+341 ATEERH

-546 LQKQRTTLSG
+546 LQKWRTTLSG
-556 DIARMQTRLEAAER
+556 DVARMQTRLEAAER
-570 LQLMEANDLQKRVN
+570 LQLMEANDLQQRVN

-663 ILLEVSPAKKLNVE
+663 IRWRSRPPRNSESSRSHRHHFLNKPTKKT
-677 QITPSSLFE
+677 IGK

>member
-1 MSSTSARRASRSMSE
+1 
-16 SKPSK
+16 
-21 HKNFMEI
+21 MEI

-38 RGLVSFEANLEG
+38 RGLVSFDANLEG

-81 RTAFPIDPVDDEG
+81 RTAFPIDPVDDAG

-111 RQPTTLRRR
+111 GQPTTLRRR
-120 RQEKWVQKRG
+120 RQEKWGQKRG
-130 MTREQLDGHQTTC
+130 MTTEQLDGHQTTC

-165 ELFRAL
+165 GLFRAL

-217 RSIDQYRQGLTYDL
+217 RSLDQYRQGLAYDL

-239 TIPVRLSEVQG
+239 LIPVRLSEVQG

-341 AAEERH
+341 ATEERH

-368 TDFRSRWEEVERLSF
+368 EDFRRRWDEVERLSF

-412 MRFNERKMKQQDAL
+412 MRFNERKMQQQDAL

-472 IEQADYHDASDW
+472 IEQADYHDAADW
-484 QRLSSEIDQRM
+484 QRLSGEIDQRM

-516 EEGYRK
+516 EQAYRK
-522 ELRLLQQTI
+522 ELRLLEQTI
-531 DRSKQIDEYIRREKE
+531 DRSKQIDEYVRREKE

-604 GHCELSVDGV
+604 GHCELSVEGV

-677 QITPSSLFE
+677 QIAPSSLFE

>member
-1 MSSTSARRASRSMSE
+1 
-16 SKPSK
+16 
-21 HKNFMEI
+21 MEI

-38 RGLVSFEANLEG
+38 RGLVNFEANLEG

-81 RTAFPIDPVDDEG
+81 RTAFPIDPVDDAG

-103 VELEMLID
+103 VELELLID
-111 RQPTTLRRR
+111 GQPTTLRRR
-120 RQEKWVQKRG
+120 RSEKWVQKRG
-130 MTREQLDGHQTTC
+130 MTTEQLDGHQTTC

-197 LAEIAAKDEEALK
+197 LAEIAAKDEEAMK

-217 RSIDQYRQGLTYDL
+217 RSLDQYRQGLTYDL

-239 TIPVRLSEVQG
+239 LIPVRLSEVQG

-341 AAEERH
+341 ATEERH
-347 TAAKTMLGLH
+347 TAAQTMLGLH

-412 MRFNERKMKQQDAL
+412 MRFNERKMQQQDAL

-484 QRLSSEIDQRM
+484 QRLTAEIDQRV

-516 EEGYRK
+516 EQGYRK
-522 ELRLLQQTI
+522 ELRLLEQTI
-531 DRSKQIDEYIRREKE
+531 DRSKQIDGYVRREKE
-546 LQKQRTTLSG
+546 LQAQRTTLSG

-584 DLFPSVRF
+584 ELFPSVRF

>member
-1 MSSTSARRASRSMSE
+1 
-16 SKPSK
+16 
-21 HKNFMEI
+21 MEI

-50 RSVRISGANG
+50 RSVRIAGANG

-111 RQPTTLRRR
+111 GQPTTLRRR
-120 RQEKWVQKRG
+120 RSEKWVQKRG

-210 VVDELGQ
+210 VVDDLGQ

-321 NREARTLHQSLVCK
+321 NREARTLHHSLVCK

-341 AAEERH
+341 ATEERH

-368 TDFRSRWEEVERLSF
+368 TDFRRRWEEVERLSF

-412 MRFNERKMKQQDAL
+412 MRFNERKMQQQDAL

-484 QRLSSEIDQRM
+484 QRLTAEIDQRV

-516 EEGYRK
+516 EQAYRK

-531 DRSKQIDEYIRREKE
+531 DRSKQIDGYIRREKE
-546 LQKQRTTLSG
+546 LQKWRTTLSG
-556 DIARMQTRLEAAER
+556 DVARMQTRLEAAER

-584 DLFPSVRF
+584 ELFPSVRF

>member
-1 MSSTSARRASRSMSE
+1 
-16 SKPSK
+16 
-21 HKNFMEI
+21 MEI

-38 RGLVSFEANLEG
+38 RGLVSFDANLEG

-111 RQPTTLRRR
+111 GQPTTLRRR

-130 MTREQLDGHQTTC
+130 MTTEQLDGHQTTC

-217 RSIDQYRQGLTYDL
+217 RSLDQYRQGLAYDL

-286 AGVVRAENARYNDQR
+286 AGVVRAENARYNEQR
-301 AYIQQLRQQRAAI
+301 AYIQQLRQQRDAI

-321 NREARTLHQSLVCK
+321 NRETRTLHQSLVCK

-341 AAEERH
+341 ATEERH

-368 TDFRSRWEEVERLSF
+368 EDFRSRWEEVERLSF

-412 MRFNERKMKQQDAL
+412 MRFNERKMQQQDAL

-446 AREEMATAERLMPE
+446 AREEMATAERLLPE

-472 IEQADYHDASDW
+472 IEQADYHDAADW

-516 EEGYRK
+516 EQAYRK
-522 ELRLLQQTI
+522 ELRLLEQTI
-531 DRSKQIDEYIRREKE
+531 DRSKQIDEYVRREKE

-584 DLFPSVRF
+584 ELFPSVRF

-604 GHCELSVDGV
+604 GHCEISVGGV

-619 STSERINAGLELIN
+619 STSERINAGLQLIN

-677 QITPSSLFE
+677 QIAPSSLFE

>member
-1 MSSTSARRASRSMSE
+1 
-16 SKPSK
+16 
-21 HKNFMEI
+21 MEI

-38 RGLVSFEANLEG
+38 RGLVSFEVNLEG

-81 RTAFPIDPVDDEG
+81 RTAFPIDPVDDAG

-111 RQPTTLRRR
+111 GQPTTLRRR

-130 MTREQLDGHQTTC
+130 MTTEQLDGHQTTC

-217 RSIDQYRQGLTYDL
+217 RSLDQYRQGLSYDL

-239 TIPVRLSEVQG
+239 LIPVRLSEVQG

-335 AKEELE
+335 AKEEME
-341 AAEERH
+341 ATEERH

-368 TDFRSRWEEVERLSF
+368 EDFRRRWEEVERLSF

-403 ADQKRVEAE
+403 AEQKRVEAE
-412 MRFNERKMKQQDAL
+412 MRFNERKMRQQDAL

-446 AREEMATAERLMPE
+446 ARQEMYETERLTPE

-472 IEQADYHDASDW
+472 IEQADYHDAADW
-484 QRLSSEIDQRM
+484 QRLTAEIDQRV

-522 ELRLLQQTI
+522 ELRLLEQTI
-531 DRSKQIDEYIRREKE
+531 DRSKQIDGYIRREKE
-546 LQKQRTTLSG
+546 LQAQRTALSG
-556 DIARMQTRLEAAER
+556 EVARMQTRLEAAER

-584 DLFPSVRF
+584 ELFPSVRF

-633 ALARHYNIVAP
+633 ALARRYNLVAP

-677 QITPSSLFE
+677 QIAPSSLFE